1 MDFLHI
7 FQREAVLYGT
17 GREETGHLDC
27 VQIWDHL
34 DFPSRMQEA
43 ETESTTE
50 HKQKMQS

>member
-27 VQIWDHL
+27 LCADL
-34 DFPSRMQEA
+34 GPSGFPKQNAGGRNR
-43 ETESTTE
+43 E
-50 HKQKMQS
+50 HY